1 MSDWREVVGATRE
14 EALEA
19 AVRILG
25 IAEADMEVA
34 ELPGEGGGV
43 KLVVRAATTTTPEA
57 PALAKEQPDEEEVP
71 VVTGESEESGP
82 GPELLAE
89 QQNTALDFL
98 EEILDAFDLEGELVA
113 EYRDG
118 ILALD
123 VQGDDLGSLIGR
135 RGMTLA
141 ALTEVARTVVQRRT
155 SAPARMALDV
165 AGYRAKRK
173 VALQRYARQLAEEV
187 ARSGVEK
194 ALEPMTPA
202 DRKIVHDAVNEIDSV
217 RTYSEG
223 VEPKRNVVISPS

>member
-1 MSDWREVVGATRE
+1 MSEWREVEGASRE
-14 EALEA
+14 EAIET
-19 AVRILG
+19 AVRALG

-34 ELPGEGGGV
+34 ELPADEGRV
-43 KLVVRAATTTTPEA
+43 KLVVRPRPPT
-57 PALAKEQPDEEEVP
+57 DEETAAPGPPE
-71 VVTGESEESGP
+71 TRDSGEQEEESGP
-82 GPELLAE
+82 DPELLAE
-89 QQNTALDFL
+89 QQNVALDFL
-98 EEILDAFDLEGELVA
+98 EEMLDAFDLEGELVA

-123 VQGDDLGSLIGR
+123 VQGEDLGSLIGR
-135 RGMTLA
+135 RGTTLA

-173 VALQRYARQLAEEV
+173 VALQGYARQLAEEV

-194 ALEPMTPA
+194 ALEPMMPA
-202 DRKIVHDAVNEIDSV
+202 DRKIVHDAVNAIEGV